1 MFLATFRNRM
11 SRTAVRAASQ
21 RTAVIGQHMMSTNA
35 SPSLE
40 EVYFLNF
47 TSFLPFLKFPCTADC
62 QVRVELIAP
71 NLYSQ

>member
-11 SRTAVRAASQ
+11 PRTAVRAASQ

-35 SPSLE
+35 SPSQE
-40 EVYFLNF
+40 EVYLFF
-47 TSFLPFLKFPCTADC
+47 SFRFCPFSNSRVADC
-62 QVRVELIAP
+62 QVRIELVAP